1 MQKVLI
7 TGGTGFLGTALVKVL
22 KNLNYDITLLTHHID
37 STNLNFDLDLH
48 VINSIDQIKDNDIF
62 DIVINLAGA
71 PIFGRYWTEKR
82 KSLLRESRINTTHQ
96 LVNRIKM
103 LQEKP
108 KLFISGSAIGY
119 YGEQGDDIVSED
131 TISRSDF
138 SQQLCADWENE
149 ALKVAELGIR
159 VCLIRTGLVIGSGG
173 GFLKSMIFPFK
184 LGLGGRLGSGQQ
196 WMSWIHI
203 NDWIS
208 IVLRMINDKS
218 MCNAYNATA
227 PNPVKNSE
235 FTQILAK
242 ILNRFAVIPLPK
254 PILHVLLGEMSSL
267 LLGSQRVLP
276 KRLEDI
282 NFQFEF
288 TDISLAL
295 KDALKKHE

>member
-1 MQKVLI
+1 
-7 TGGTGFLGTALVKVL
+7 
-22 KNLNYDITLLTHHID
+22 
-37 STNLNFDLDLH
+37 
-48 VINSIDQIKDNDIF
+48 
-62 DIVINLAGA
+62 
-71 PIFGRYWTEKR
+71 
-82 KSLLRESRINTTHQ
+82 
-96 LVNRIKM
+96 
-103 LQEKP
+103 
-108 KLFISGSAIGY
+108 
-119 YGEQGDDIVSED
+119 
-131 TISRSDF
+131 
-138 SQQLCADWENE
+138 
-149 ALKVAELGIR
+149 
-159 VCLIRTGLVIGSGG
+159 
-173 GFLKSMIFPFK
+173 
-184 LGLGGRLGSGQQ
+184 
-196 WMSWIHI
+196 MSWIHI